1 MNTLTIEQ
9 QRTIDRLNALPPS
22 QHALKMLFREKVVVN
37 DSGLHVLQLAAVG
50 VENGIDPGRYPY
62 LRGMID
68 RLRII
73 VAKNPEL
80 VYRVFT
86 ENDIGDE
93 LTDDF
98 MATTTPLEAQEALV
112 SMLV

>member
-1 MNTLTIEQ
+1 MSYLTAEYL
-9 QRTIDRLNALPPS
+9 QRIDRLNALPPS
-22 QHALKMLFREKVVVN
+22 QHALQMLFGEKVVVN
-37 DSGLHVLQLAAVG
+37 DSGLHLLQLAAVG